1 MSDVELSK
9 KKHSFFLDKEM
20 DFLEPT
26 QRLDSTES
34 QSDLSSVD
42 DHIVEEKKIFGKL
55 LLQDGTKSEFD
66 IYSGE
71 NFIGRDPSKCQILL
85 KSPSL
90 SRIHAV
96 IEYRVIEGQEVYYFQ
111 D

>member
-1 MSDVELSK
+1 MTEIIK
-9 KKHSFFLDKEM
+9 M

-34 QSDLSSVD
+34 DLSSVND
-42 DHIVEEKKIFGKL
+42 QSVEEKKIFGKL
-55 LLQDGTKSEFD
+55 IMQDGKKSEFD
-66 IYSGE
+66 VCSGE

-85 KSPSL
+85 TSPSL